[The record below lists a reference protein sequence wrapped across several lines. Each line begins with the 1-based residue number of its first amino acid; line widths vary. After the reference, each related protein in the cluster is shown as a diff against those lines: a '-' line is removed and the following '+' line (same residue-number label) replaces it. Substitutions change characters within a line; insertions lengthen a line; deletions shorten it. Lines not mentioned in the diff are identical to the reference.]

1 MWQKQEARDAFS
13 LSLHVNRHDM
23 GRERDGRSNSS
34 YSFLLNETVL
44 PLPRFLDV
52 EAWLAIRQT
61 WSEFGDRHRSR
72 SRTWFRERERER
84 EREILRDEQTTS
96 DSAGDRR
103 RGTIESSKT
112 RVQAKSFCIPLL
124 TRLLNLLRNREATY
138 IRLGWEAE
146 YTRRNFGE
154 KYLEKEIGQKL
165 KTKILFG
172 IIRISMINYQ

>member
-61 WSEFGDRHRSR
+61 WSEFGDRH
-72 SRTWFRERERER
+72 RTWFRERERER